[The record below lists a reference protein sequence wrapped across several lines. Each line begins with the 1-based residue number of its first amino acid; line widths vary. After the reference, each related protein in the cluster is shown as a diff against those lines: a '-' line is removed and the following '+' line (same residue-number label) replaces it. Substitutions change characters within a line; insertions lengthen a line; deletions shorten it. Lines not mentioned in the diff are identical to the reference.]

1 LICTLVPLLVE
12 RSPAKIEVQGSVA
25 ASM

>member
-12 RSPAKIEVQGSVA
+12 RSPAQVEVQGSVA